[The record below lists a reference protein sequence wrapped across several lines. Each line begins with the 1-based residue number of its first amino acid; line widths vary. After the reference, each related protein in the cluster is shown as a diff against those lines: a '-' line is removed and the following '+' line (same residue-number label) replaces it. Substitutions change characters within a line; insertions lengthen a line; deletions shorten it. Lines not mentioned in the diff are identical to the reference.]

1 MNRINPLHVAALLIM
16 LLLFFMFKLSGA
28 KEELSQTKALY
39 QETLSVSTE
48 LKALNE
54 SYSDKERIRKSMNLL
69 LSHASLKSA
78 NITQK
83 VQSSNMFLSSA
94 SLDSTALNFLLGKV
108 LNGAYNIS
116 SLKIKR
122 LSEKSASLEME
133 IKW

>member
-54 SYSDKERIRKSMNLL
+54 SYSDKERIRKSINLL
-69 LSHASLKSA
+69 LSHTSLKSA